1 MGRLIRGSLGLLA
14 ILIFEFFPPSE
25 AHAQKKV
32 RFAYPSSADMGDIPS
47 LLAWDELKKQG
58 IEVLPTFF
66 PKTDLAVQAVV
77 AGEAD
82 IGSAAG
88 IAVVKAVESGMNIR
102 IIAEQVR
109 NEWQLVTPVGFKD
122 PKQLNG
128 KRVAYHAPITVTEAL
143 VKWMAQHYK
152 ITPNWMI
159 IPGSDV
165 RAEALMRGQ
174 LDATPA
180 EIGDVLNI
188 LSAKPGQFHVL
199 ISYAKTFPQLIG
211 SMYFARADYLQKNA
225 ATVESVLEAILR
237 AHRNSDE
244 RPASVKENAL
254 RLLPETKPELVDA
267 IAAAYKE
274 LRIWDV
280 NGGADKERGEAS
292 IKFFEESGLLKKG
305 AVSFNQSFATG
316 PLDQVLSKIGRRSK
330 NEGAHAQNH
339 LALDPRRDLGNCG
352 AQRQR
357 SSTAASVQSHQRL
370 GGTARLRAALSGDC
384 SKLTSTRYW
393 FFRFSRVRRAA
404 WTADGPFPA
413 ARIVPGR
420 LHDGAACRPDDFIYT
435 VSCDCFRSGPPLP
448 RVDRFSLR
456 VRDYHDQH
464 DRGRAQRRSNLD

>member
-1 MGRLIRGSLGLLA
+1 MGRLIRGFLGLLA

-109 NEWQLVTPVGFKD
+109 NEWQLVTPVAFKD

-211 SMYFARADYLQKNA
+211 SMYFARADYVQKNA

-237 AHRNSDE
+237 AHRHSDE
-244 RPASVKENAL
+244 RPASIKENAL

-316 PLDQVLSKIGRRSK
+316 PLDKVLSKIGRK
-330 NEGAHAQNH
+330 
-339 LALDPRRDLGNCG
+339 
-352 AQRQR
+352 
-357 SSTAASVQSHQRL
+357 
-370 GGTARLRAALSGDC
+370 
-384 SKLTSTRYW
+384 
-393 FFRFSRVRRAA
+393 
-404 WTADGPFPA
+404 
-413 ARIVPGR
+413 
-420 LHDGAACRPDDFIYT
+420 
-435 VSCDCFRSGPPLP
+435 
-448 RVDRFSLR
+448 
-456 VRDYHDQH
+456 
-464 DRGRAQRRSNLD
+464 